1 MNTKKLLIMGTA
13 CVLVTAE
20 SLKHAAIAQ
29 APTEANE
36 TTHVKVIGSNPEWT
50 KISGVE
56 ADTLIRVNASGAV
69 FFGPHSKTDTAV
81 AGAKGTWLFQRLQSV
96 LGGDWEKKIGNPSE
110 YPALI
115 KNAFAVGGTVNFDH
129 GGVSIKIVSRAT
141 GQPIS
146 PPNLYFYWA
155 TLLNLLGF
163 MSDSDV
169 DVYAR
174 AHDGGKD
181 LDNPRLQDYQDNTQA
196 YTVWL
201 VLSKPPRVPWSLP

>member
-1 MNTKKLLIMGTA
+1 MRPALFF
-13 CVLVTAE
+13 LVPVRKTERRAPGCFSGFNQFWE
-20 SLKHAAIAQ
+20 AIG
-29 APTEANE
+29 
-36 TTHVKVIGSNPEWT
+36 K
-50 KISGVE
+50 
-56 ADTLIRVNASGAV
+56 
-69 FFGPHSKTDTAV
+69 
-81 AGAKGTWLFQRLQSV
+81 
-96 LGGDWEKKIGNPSE
+96 KKIGNPAE
-110 YPALI
+110 YPAVI
-115 KNAFAVGGTVNFDH
+115 KNAFAVGGPVKFDH

-163 MSDSDV
+163 MSDSYV